1 MNQVENKHKEYFDI
15 LDSMQNEGTVNMFDA
30 PRILREM
37 FDVGKRESIDITSA
51 WMKSKTVRRFIKS
64 TSNKQPKLIGT

>member
-1 MNQVENKHKEYFDI
+1 MNQVENQHKEYFDI

-30 PRILREM
+30 PRILRDM

-51 WMKSKTVRRFIKS
+51 WMKSKTV
-64 TSNKQPKLIGT
+64 Q

>member
-1 MNQVENKHKEYFDI
+1 MNQVENQHKEYFDI

-51 WMKSKTVRRFIKS
+51 WMKSKTV
-64 TSNKQPKLIGT
+64 QQ

>member
-1 MNQVENKHKEYFDI
+1 MNQVENQHKEYFDI
-15 LDSMQNEGTVNMFDA
+15 LDSMQHEGTVNIFDA

-51 WMKSKTVRRFIKS
+51 WMKSKTV
-64 TSNKQPKLIGT
+64 Q

>member
-1 MNQVENKHKEYFDI
+1 MSNQVENKHKQYFDI

-51 WMKSKTVRRFIKS
+51 WMNSRY
-64 TSNKQPKLIGT
+64 KQTI

>member
-1 MNQVENKHKEYFDI
+1 MNQVENQHKEYFDI

-51 WMKSKTVRRFIKS
+51 WMKSKTV
-64 TSNKQPKLIGT
+64 Q

>member
-51 WMKSKTVRRFIKS
+51 WMKSKTV
-64 TSNKQPKLIGT
+64 Q